1 MVIEGENILNK
12 LDYIREEADN
22 LEAKLNI
29 IKSLEEILYDLSI
42 TELDKENQKIIHLII
57 TISNKI
63 NNFHSHYHNFV
74 NAIYKNLPK

>member
-1 MVIEGENILNK
+1 MVIKGENILNK
-12 LDYIREEADN
+12 FDYIREEADN

-42 TELDKENQKIIHLII
+42 TELGKENQKIIHLII

-63 NNFHSHYHNFV
+63 YHFHSNYHNFV
-74 NAIYKNLPK
+74 NTIYKNLPK